1 MAKFAAFWPR
11 LALGAACVF
20 GLVAPAA
27 AQDVS
32 ADTVVATIN
41 GTAITLGH
49 MIVLRETLPDQYQAL
64 PDDVLFRGI
73 LDQLIQQAALEQSL
87 AGKIT
92 RRDELA
98 LENSR
103 RGYLSGVALEGVVA
117 AAVTDT
123 ALQAAYDAK
132 YAGAGGQTEYHAAHI
147 LVDTQEKA
155 AALKAEI
162 DGGAD
167 FAELARANSTDGAA
181 ESGGDLGWFGPGMMV
196 KPFEDAVLAMKP
208 GEVAGP
214 VQTQFGWHLI
224 KLAETR
230 IASAPPL
237 DQVRDEL
244 ATEIE
249 KTAVAAA
256 IDALTAAATVTR
268 PGEGIDPAALKDQSL
283 LD

>member
-32 ADTVVATIN
+32 ADTVVATVN

-64 PDDVLFRGI
+64 PDDVLFKGI
-73 LDQLIQQAALEQSL
+73 LEQLIQQAALEQSL

-92 RRDELA
+92 RRDALA

-162 DGGAD
+162 DTGAD

>member
-32 ADTVVATIN
+32 ADTVVATVN

-64 PDDVLFRGI
+64 PDDVLFKGI
-73 LDQLIQQAALEQSL
+73 LEQLIQQAALEQSL
-87 AGKIT
+87 AGKT
-92 RRDELA
+92 TKRDALA

-162 DGGAD
+162 DTGAD

>member
-32 ADTVVATIN
+32 ADTVVATVN

-162 DGGAD
+162 DTGAD

>member
-32 ADTVVATIN
+32 ADTVVATVN

-64 PDDVLFRGI
+64 PDDVLFKGI
-73 LDQLIQQAALEQSL
+73 LEQLIQQAALEQSL
-87 AGKIT
+87 AGKT
-92 RRDELA
+92 TKRDALA

>member
-32 ADTVVATIN
+32 ADTVVATVN

-64 PDDVLFRGI
+64 PDDVLFKGI
-73 LDQLIQQAALEQSL
+73 LEQLIQQAALEQSL
-87 AGKIT
+87 AGKT
-92 RRDELA
+92 TKRDALA

-162 DGGAD
+162 DTGAD

-244 ATEIE
+244 ATRDRENCRRSRDRR
-249 KTAVAAA
+249 A
-256 IDALTAAATVTR
+256 DR
-268 PGEGIDPAALKDQSL
+268 RRHRHPPRRRD
-283 LD
+283 

>member
-32 ADTVVATIN
+32 ADTVVATVN

-64 PDDVLFRGI
+64 PDDVLFKGI
-73 LDQLIQQAALEQSL
+73 LEQLIQQAALEQSL

>member
-32 ADTVVATIN
+32 ADTVVATVN
-41 GTAITLGH
+41 GTTITLGH

-64 PDDVLFRGI
+64 PDDVLFKGI
-73 LDQLIQQAALEQSL
+73 LEQLIQQAALEQSL
-87 AGKIT
+87 AGKT
-92 RRDELA
+92 TKRDALA

-162 DGGAD
+162 DTGAD

>member
-64 PDDVLFRGI
+64 PDDVLFKGI
-73 LDQLIQQAALEQSL
+73 LEQLIQQAALEQSL
-87 AGKIT
+87 AGKT
-92 RRDELA
+92 TKRDALA

>member
-87 AGKIT
+87 AGKT
-92 RRDELA
+92 TKRDALA

-162 DGGAD
+162 DTGAD

>member
-32 ADTVVATIN
+32 ADTVVATVN

-64 PDDVLFRGI
+64 PDDVLFKGI
-73 LDQLIQQAALEQSL
+73 LEQLIQQAALEQSL

-92 RRDELA
+92 KRDALA

-162 DGGAD
+162 DTGAD

>member
-32 ADTVVATIN
+32 ADTVVATVN

-92 RRDELA
+92 RRDALA

-162 DGGAD
+162 DTGAD

>member
-32 ADTVVATIN
+32 ADTVVATVN

-49 MIVLRETLPDQYQAL
+49 MIVLRETLPEQYQAL
-64 PDDVLFRGI
+64 PDDVLFKGI
-73 LDQLIQQAALEQSL
+73 LEQLIQQAALEQSL
-87 AGKIT
+87 AGKT
-92 RRDELA
+92 TKRDALA

>member
-32 ADTVVATIN
+32 ADTVVATVN
-41 GTAITLGH
+41 GTTITLGH

>member
-64 PDDVLFRGI
+64 PDDVLFKGI
-73 LDQLIQQAALEQSL
+73 LEQLIQQAALEQSL
-87 AGKIT
+87 AGKT
-92 RRDELA
+92 TKRDALA

-162 DGGAD
+162 DTGAD